1 MPHERLRPDYT
12 FDEDRLTALREIAP
26 EAFADG
32 KVNWAALKEALG
44 GELEDDETDE
54 EHFGLFW
61 PGKRE
66 ARKLASRPSSG
77 TLVPVKGE
85 GVNEESTRNI
95 FIEGEN
101 LEVLKILR
109 KSYAGRVKMIYIDPP
124 YNTGNDFVYDDD
136 FTEPL
141 QDYLRRT
148 GQIDGEGRPMTTNKK
163 ADGRFHSK
171 WLSMMYPRLRLA
183 RELLRDD
190 GVIFVSIDDNEV
202 HHLRMLMNEVFGEEN
217 FVTSIHVQMS
227 TVQGQK
233 VRAAKGG
240 NIVKNAELIL
250 VYKMNGTKDIFSRP
264 LLDPSGYDNHYS
276 IWFETEKYGF
286 KITNLIDKIKNN
298 VDLTEE
304 IKYLGLKNNIKEL
317 YEYSPKVR
325 NFIIANAE
333 RIARA
338 HDTVDVPE
346 EVVTRIPNGYSIE
359 YRTQERNY
367 FVGKNKD
374 GKPVQYILLSEKI
387 KNADDY
393 YSTLGPT
400 TLRGDWW
407 SGFYLDM
414 GNISKEGGVPFPNG
428 KKPVRLIR
436 QIVEAMDFKNEIV
449 LDFFAG
455 SGSTAEAIYQA
466 PNNNRF
472 VLVQLPEEIEENT
485 ENKNLIS
492 IVQEHGFKNRITE
505 ITKIRLRK
513 SVEDFKVLKLTSSHY
528 KPWQNYHGESVEELE
543 SLFESYAEPL
553 VENWREIE
561 DGLFTE
567 ILLLEGFPLDST
579 VAEMTEY
586 SANRL
591 RRVTCDYHENR
602 LIVCLD
608 DALSPETVQQ
618 LDLTDGDTF
627 VCLDTAVDD
636 KTKARLA
643 DKGLIKTI

>member
-12 FDEDRLTALREIAP
+12 FDEERLIALREIAP

-66 ARKLASRPSSG
+66 VRKLASRPSSG
-77 TLVPVKGE
+77 TLVPVMGE

-141 QDYLRRT
+141 QDYLKRT
-148 GQIDGEGRPMTTNKK
+148 GQIDGEGRPMTTNKR
-163 ADGRFHSK
+163 ADGRFHSR

-217 FVTSIHVQMS
+217 FVAVFGWEKRTTRENRRAFSFNYEYVVCISKNKSFFEEVRNMLPLTDEVKARYSNPDNDPRGLWQSVSLNAQAGHATKNQFYTIVTPSGRSLEPPPGRCWVVTKERYEELLGDNRIWFGANETNVPRIKSFLSEGAEGLTPQTFWTASEVGTNDDAKKALNRMFEGLSVFDTPKPISLVVRMIDIATKKKDEIVMDFFSGSGVTGHAVQELN
-227 TVQGQK
+227 
-233 VRAAKGG
+233 RNDGG
-240 NIVKNAELIL
+240 RRRYILIQIPEQVPTDSEAE
-250 VYKMNGTKDIFSRP
+250 KAGFKDIAQICTERLRRASR
-264 LLDPSGYDNHYS
+264 
-276 IWFETEKYGF
+276 
-286 KITNLIDKIKNN
+286 
-298 VDLTEE
+298 
-304 IKYLGLKNNIKEL
+304 
-317 YEYSPKVR
+317 
-325 NFIIANAE
+325 
-333 RIARA
+333 
-338 HDTVDVPE
+338 
-346 EVVTRIPNGYSIE
+346 
-359 YRTQERNY
+359 
-367 FVGKNKD
+367 
-374 GKPVQYILLSEKI
+374 
-387 KNADDY
+387 
-393 YSTLGPT
+393 
-400 TLRGDWW
+400 
-407 SGFYLDM
+407 
-414 GNISKEGGVPFPNG
+414 
-428 KKPVRLIR
+428 
-436 QIVEAMDFKNEIV
+436 
-449 LDFFAG
+449 
-455 SGSTAEAIYQA
+455 
-466 PNNNRF
+466 
-472 VLVQLPEEIEENT
+472 EIEEAESGSNHAT
-485 ENKNLIS
+485 ID
-492 IVQEHGFKNRITE
+492 G
-505 ITKIRLRK
+505 
-513 SVEDFKVLKLTSSHY
+513 FKVLKLTSSHY

-553 VENWREIE
+553 VENWRAME

-586 SANRL
+586 TANRL

-608 DALSPETVQQ
+608 DTLSPETVQQ
-618 LDLTDGDTF
+618 LNLTDGDTF

>member
-12 FDEDRLTALREIAP
+12 FDEERLTALREIAP

-32 KVNWAALKEALG
+32 KINWAALKEALG
-44 GELEDDETDE
+44 GELEDDETNE

-85 GVNEESTRNI
+85 GINEENTRNI

-141 QDYLRRT
+141 QDYLKRT

-163 ADGRFHSK
+163 ADGRFHSR

-217 FVTSIHVQMS
+217 FLS
-227 TVQGQK
+227 TFIWEKRTNRENRK
-233 VRAAKGG
+233 VVSTRHDYIACFSKANNHGTRELSQLPMTEQALSQY
-240 NIVKNAELIL
+240 KNPDNDSRGRWKSDPASAQAGH
-250 VYKMNGTKDIFSRP
+250 GTKSQF
-264 LLDPSGYDNHYS
+264 Y
-276 IWFETEKYGF
+276 E
-286 KITNLIDKIKNN
+286 
-298 VDLTEE
+298 LT
-304 IKYLGLKNNIKEL
+304 
-317 YEYSPKVR
+317 
-325 NFIIANAE
+325 A
-333 RIARA
+333 
-338 HDTVDVPE
+338 
-346 EVVTRIPNGYSIE
+346 
-359 YRTQERNY
+359 
-367 FVGKNKD
+367 
-374 GKPVQYILLSEKI
+374 
-387 KNADDY
+387 
-393 YSTLGPT
+393 
-400 TLRGDWW
+400 
-407 SGFYLDM
+407 
-414 GNISKEGGVPFPNG
+414 PNG
-428 KKPVRLIR
+428 KVHHLESGRCWVYTKSVMDKAIQEGRIWFGKDGNGVPRIKTYLFEKERGLTPETIWFAREVSTTERAKNALKELFDGKAVFETPKPIDLVRR
-436 QIVEAMDFKNEIV
+436 CVELAGEEGIV

-455 SGSTAEAIYQA
+455 SAVAGHAVLEQSLIDGKK
-466 PNNNRF
+466 RSF
-472 VLVQLPEEIEENT
+472 ILVQMAESADDNSEAKQSGFDTVADIAIARL
-485 ENKNLIS
+485 KRLIS
-492 IVQEHGFKNRITE
+492 HHLEQKDLLKKDVDLG
-505 ITKIRLRK
+505 IRVLRL
-513 SVEDFKVLKLTSSHY
+513 SNSHY

-543 SLFESYAEPL
+543 SLFESYTEPL

-586 SANRL
+586 TANRL
-591 RRVTCDYHENR
+591 RLVTCDFHESR
-602 LIVCLD
+602 LILCLD

-618 LDLTDGDTF
+618 LNLTDGDTF